1 MLRDVFLRLA
11 EGERV
16 GSSVIVLDEPTNH
29 LDLTSTQVM
38 ERALLYFLGGVVVVR
53 HDRFFVD
60 KVATRLLVFE
70 GDGQV
75 ADVQG
80 NWTIWQMS
88 REQPADR

>member
-1 MLRDVFLRLA
+1 VTVSFEGHRRCGGTGRD
-11 EGERV
+11 
-16 GSSVIVLDEPTNH
+16 
-29 LDLTSTQVM
+29 
-38 ERALLYFLGGVVVVR
+38 
-53 HDRFFVD
+53 DRFFVD
-60 KVATRLLVFE
+60 KVATWLLVFE

>member
-1 MLRDVFLRLA
+1 
-11 EGERV
+11 
-16 GSSVIVLDEPTNH
+16 
-29 LDLTSTQVM
+29 
-38 ERALLYFLGGVVVVR
+38 
-53 HDRFFVD
+53 VD